1 MMKVWLVGWSVGWLV
16 GWSVGWLVG
25 WLAWSRRR
33 WVRLMGDCLAVVNL
47 AEVSRMDY
55 NCDVTELTIN
65 PRIPYFFFSFV
76 LFFLGRGGGF

>member
-1 MMKVWLVGWSVGWLV
+1 
-16 GWSVGWLVG
+16 
-25 WLAWSRRR
+25 
-33 WVRLMGDCLAVVNL
+33 MGDCLAVVNL

-76 LFFLGRGGGF
+76 LFFLGRGEDFNSWFFLLLLLLLPFFSLLEKGSFRMFGDE

>member
-1 MMKVWLVGWSVGWLV
+1 
-16 GWSVGWLVG
+16 
-25 WLAWSRRR
+25 
-33 WVRLMGDCLAVVNL
+33 MGDCLAVVNL

-76 LFFLGRGGGF
+76 LFFWGGGEDFNSWFFLLLLLLLLLFPFFSLLEKGSFRMFGDGE